1 MNTYGLKTSFRALRY
16 RNYRLFFG
24 GQAISLIGTW
34 MQRVAMSWLV
44 YRLTNSAFLLGM
56 VGFVGLIPTFLLVPI
71 AGVLADRWSRHRIM
85 VVTQTLAMIQAFTL
99 ALLAIAGLITVWH
112 IIALSI
118 FLGVVNAFDTPVRQ
132 SFVVEMVEG
141 KEDLGNAIALNSSIF
156 NVAQLVGPS
165 VAGVLVAVVGEG
177 MCFLLNALSFIAVIG
192 ALLAMKVPH
201 READP
206 EKKNVLQ
213 GLKEGF
219 TYAYESIPIRTI
231 LLMLSLISLVG
242 MSYTTLM
249 PIFAKDILRGG
260 PDTLGFLMAST
271 GVGALIGAAYLASRK
286 GTIGLGR
293 QIPLAIVVLGVSVI
307 AFSLSRNLWLSL
319 VLVLF
324 AGLGRIVQTA
334 SSNTVLQTI
343 VDEDKR
349 GRVMSFYAMSF
360 MGMAPFGNLIAGS
373 LASTIGAPNTVLLCG
388 LACLVGA
395 LLFAR
400 RLPSLRAAVRPIY
413 ARMEAVT

>member
-1 MNTYGLKTSFRALRY
+1 
-16 RNYRLFFG
+16 
-24 GQAISLIGTW
+24 
-34 MQRVAMSWLV
+34 
-44 YRLTNSAFLLGM
+44 
-56 VGFVGLIPTFLLVPI
+56 
-71 AGVLADRWSRHRIM
+71 
-85 VVTQTLAMIQAFTL
+85 
-99 ALLAIAGLITVWH
+99 
-112 IIALSI
+112 
-118 FLGVVNAFDTPVRQ
+118 
-132 SFVVEMVEG
+132 
-141 KEDLGNAIALNSSIF
+141 
-156 NVAQLVGPS
+156 
-165 VAGVLVAVVGEG
+165 
-177 MCFLLNALSFIAVIG
+177 
-192 ALLAMKVPH
+192 MKVPH